1 LYNIVIKNVEN
12 KYEYNELIKVFLRPD
27 QFESFTEAE
36 FAEKESN
43 DVDNPQNNAVAK
55 NDVAKKTQKILLP
68 NPTGNNHKK
77 KIGPNAK
84 LKQPAGRPKYIIPLM
99 KDKYVTK

>member
-1 LYNIVIKNVEN
+1 MYNIVIKNVEN

-43 DVDNPQNNAVAK
+43 QA
-55 NDVAKKTQKILLP
+55 
-68 NPTGNNHKK
+68 
-77 KIGPNAK
+77 
-84 LKQPAGRPKYIIPLM
+84 
-99 KDKYVTK
+99 